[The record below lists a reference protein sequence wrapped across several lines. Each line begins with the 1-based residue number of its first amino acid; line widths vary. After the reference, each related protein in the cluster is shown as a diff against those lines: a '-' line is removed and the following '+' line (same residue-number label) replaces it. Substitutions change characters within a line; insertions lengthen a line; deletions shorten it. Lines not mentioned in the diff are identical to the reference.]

1 GSAGVMGLGRLVSRH
16 PGRRSGVFVNVSGEE
31 LGLLCSAYFLGHSP
45 VPTPRIQAMLNFD
58 MVGRMRNDRLIVY
71 GVATATEL
79 HHLVDSANVAPAF
92 QLTAIGDG
100 FGPSDQCSFY

>member
-1 GSAGVMGLGRLVSRH
+1 
-16 PGRRSGVFVNVSGEE
+16 
-31 LGLLCSAYFLGHSP
+31 
-45 VPTPRIQAMLNFD
+45 TPRIQAMLNFD

-92 QLTAIGDG
+92 QLTAIHEDYHRATDVASRVNVADEARVVD
-100 FGPSDQCSFY
+100 FASRIARALADRPARLTYVRTAPPPRM